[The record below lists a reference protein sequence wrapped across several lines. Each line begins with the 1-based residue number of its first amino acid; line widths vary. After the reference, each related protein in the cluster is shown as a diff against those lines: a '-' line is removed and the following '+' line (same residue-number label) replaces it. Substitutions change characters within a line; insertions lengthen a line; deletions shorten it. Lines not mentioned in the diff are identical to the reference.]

1 MPAVN
6 WHLTLGFYGD
16 LDEPATRLT
25 QLTTELAGVEAPR
38 LRLASA
44 GKFGAVRWVG
54 VVAEP
59 AAALRTLAV
68 CAGAD
73 PDTFTPHVTLSRR
86 RGGGAGPLFAALD
99 GYAGPWRRPA
109 EVTLLA
115 SESTDAGSV
124 YTRVG
129 GVALRGRDG
138 RPDSLT
144 KF

>member
-1 MPAVN
+1 MVN

-16 LDEPATRLT
+16 DEPVVRLSR
-25 QLTTELAGVEAPR
+25 LGVDLAGAAAPV
-38 LRLASA
+38 LRLAGA
-44 GKFGAVRWVG
+44 GRFGAVRWVG
-54 VVAEP
+54 VAADP
-59 AAALRTLAV
+59 ATGLRTLAAA
-68 CAGAD
+68 AGAD
-73 PDTFTPHVTLSRR
+73 ADTFTPHVTLTR

-99 GYAGPWRRPA
+99 GYAGPWWRPD

-115 SESTDAGSV
+115 SEQTGAGVV

-144 KF
+144 EF